1 MLMNRSP
8 QAHLVPRPCTTPD
21 LRKMGEISIVQILV
35 RRQALPRP
43 LSFDEIDLR
52 GDGEGFCH
60 FDLSASGV
68 VPLQGSRIEAR
79 SGYGRLV

>member
-1 MLMNRSP
+1 M
-8 QAHLVPRPCTTPD
+8 HDTD

-35 RRQALPRP
+35 KDRHCFVRCH
-43 LSFDEIDLR
+43 SDEIDLR
-52 GDGEGFCH
+52 GDGEGFRH
-60 FDLSASGV
+60 LDLSASGV

>member
-1 MLMNRSP
+1 M
-8 QAHLVPRPCTTPD
+8 HDTD

-35 RRQALPRP
+35 KDRHCLVRCH
-43 LSFDEIDLR
+43 SDEIDLR

>member
-8 QAHLVPRPCTTPD
+8 QRTCSASMHNAD

-35 RRQALPRP
+35 KDRHCLVRCH
-43 LSFDEIDLR
+43 SDEIDLR
-52 GDGEGFCH
+52 GDGEGLRH
-60 FDLSASGV
+60 LDLSASGV

>member
-8 QAHLVPRPCTTPD
+8 QRTCSAPMHNAD

-35 RRQALPRP
+35 KDRHCLVRCH
-43 LSFDEIDLR
+43 SDEIDLR
-52 GDGEGFCH
+52 GDGEGLRH
-60 FDLSASGV
+60 LDLSASGV

>member
-8 QAHLVPRPCTTPD
+8 QRTCSTSMHDTD

-35 RRQALPRP
+35 EDRHRLVRCH
-43 LSFDEIDLR
+43 SDKIDLR
-52 GDGEGFCH
+52 GDGEGLCH
-60 FDLSASGV
+60 LDLSASGV
-68 VPLQGSRIEAR
+68 VSLQGCRIETR